1 MGYIIYILLTQGG
14 KNILK
19 YLIIYVC
26 WHENLSRIRILLK
39 CTETKNW
46 RMNLLGKK
54 WPVVNNKLAWSNIM
68 NMAKYLFTV
77 IFTLEKLKFGLKL
90 MLKKVIYKCKLD
102 DTKLGYKNWKLYTV
116 LLHLILKLN

>member
-1 MGYIIYILLTQGG
+1 
-14 KNILK
+14 
-19 YLIIYVC
+19 
-26 WHENLSRIRILLK
+26 
-39 CTETKNW
+39 
-46 RMNLLGKK
+46 
-54 WPVVNNKLAWSNIM
+54 M